1 MSELIKINNQQLPV
15 KEYNGKRVVTF
26 KEIDTVHKRAPGT
39 AGRSFRENRNRF
51 IEGVDYFRRNSSEA
65 RNEYGIAAPN
75 GLVLITESGYLMLAK
90 SFNDDLAWQVQREL
104 VNSYFRNKPEQYE
117 AEQLTLETAEYHYYP
132 KAWHGSPVITAADFA
147 HFTGMSKEA
156 IYPYFHKHPNF
167 DIFHYRHLKNAELR
181 DFKAENP
188 SIPRCIADL
197 YIITR
202 KGCECMLKYFGLA
215 ADIPL
220 LEKQEKEISPKLDKL
235 NKGKTYNA
243 AFIDELFRK
252 EGVFMYGEEY
262 IPLNTAVQYFCYAS
276 LFATPDAKATGQAHC
291 VELRAR
297 DPKKPDTEYSFMGF
311 NRAGIRHV
319 VSLHNMMILGDKI
332 HK

>member
-90 SFNDDLAWQVQREL
+90 SFTDDLAWQVQREL
-104 VNSYFRNKPEQYE
+104 VNSYFRSKTEQFE
-117 AEQLTLETAEYHYYP
+117 PEQLTLETAEYHYYP
-132 KAWHGSPVITAADFA
+132 KTWHGNPVITAADFA

-167 DIFHYRHLKNAELR
+167 DISHYRHLKNAELR
-181 DFKAENP
+181 AFKAENP
-188 SIPRCIADL
+188 SVPRCIADL

-202 KGCECMLKYFGLA
+202 KGCECMLKYFGLT
-215 ADIPL
+215 ADIPI
-220 LEKQEKEISPKLDKL
+220 LEQKQEKLLEQKQEEPAIQPRKAF
-235 NKGKTYNA
+235 TA
-243 AFIDELFRK
+243 A
-252 EGVFMYGEEY
+252 EY
-262 IPLNTAVQYFCYAS
+262 IAALEILNDLRLKFKKELESENCMFPSTTKQNLEAVCRAMGHVSIPLITI
-276 LFATPDAKATGQAHC
+276 GQ
-291 VELRAR
+291 
-297 DPKKPDTEYSFMGF
+297 
-311 NRAGIRHV
+311 N
-319 VSLHNMMILGDKI
+319 DKVI
-332 HK
+332 

>member
-1 MSELIKINNQQLPV
+1 MSELIKIYNQQLPV

-90 SFNDDLAWQVQREL
+90 SFTDDLAWQVQREL
-104 VNSYFRNKPEQYE
+104 VNSYFRSKTEQFE
-117 AEQLTLETAEYHYYP
+117 PEQLTLETAEYHYYP
-132 KAWHGSPVITAADFA
+132 KTWHGSPVITAADFA

-156 IYPYFHKHPNF
+156 VYPYFHKHPNF

-181 DFKAENP
+181 AFKAENP

-202 KGCECMLKYFGLA
+202 KGCECMLKYFGLT
-215 ADIPL
+215 ADIPI
-220 LEKQEKEISPKLDKL
+220 LEQKQEKLLEQKQEEPAIQPRKAF
-235 NKGKTYNA
+235 TA
-243 AFIDELFRK
+243 A
-252 EGVFMYGEEY
+252 EY
-262 IPLNTAVQYFCYAS
+262 IAALEILNDLRLKFKKELESENCMFPSTTKQNLEAVCRAMGHVSIPLITI
-276 LFATPDAKATGQAHC
+276 GQ
-291 VELRAR
+291 
-297 DPKKPDTEYSFMGF
+297 
-311 NRAGIRHV
+311 N
-319 VSLHNMMILGDKI
+319 DKVI
-332 HK
+332 

>member
-1 MSELIKINNQQLPV
+1 MSELIKINNQQLPI
-15 KEYNGKRVVTF
+15 KEYNGQRVVTL
-26 KEIDTVHKRAPGT
+26 KEIDTVHGRTSGT
-39 AGRSFRENRNRF
+39 ARKRFNDNRKRF
-51 IEGVDYFRRNSSEA
+51 IKGVDYFVRNSDEA

-90 SFNDDLAWQVQREL
+90 SFTDDLAWQVQREL
-104 VNSYFRNKPEQYE
+104 VNSYFRSKTEQFE
-117 AEQLTLETAEYHYYP
+117 PEQLTLETAEYHYYP
-132 KAWHGSPVITAADFA
+132 KTWHGSPVITAADFA

-181 DFKAENP
+181 TFKTENP
-188 SIPRCIADL
+188 SVPRCIADL